1 MKTQIN
7 EAKRM
12 QQLAGLITESQLTE
26 DQSFFNDFKN
36 FIDNYLKGSDQD
48 VDVSDTNSF
57 DELKQKIDDYWGWE
71 DEQTMNMLEKFIK
84 DYFDTNQI
92 IYMFENYIKNNIQ

>member
-1 MKTQIN
+1 MKKQIN

-84 DYFDTNQI
+84 DYFNTNQI

>member
-36 FIDNYLKGSDQD
+36 FVDNYLKGSDQD

>member
-1 MKTQIN
+1 MKKQIN

-12 QQLAGLITESQLTE
+12 QQLAGLIIESQLTE

>member
-1 MKTQIN
+1 MKKQIN